1 MASRGRKTDDSC
13 RRSSLPKRHMWCSS
27 SDEEEQEEKEEEE
40 ETATATTFG
49 FGLATPWRPVGGKNA
64 KNPPSPSGNEAVFPP
79 SSPSNEEKM
88 TPERCR
94 DTQSRNNPS
103 PTSDRFGRSRVDPVE
118 QSTGQDSSSRRDSN
132 PFSFKAFL
140 KNGTQQTNYHNTGA
154 RPKVYSSTTS
164 SPGSVL
170 DKDNVGGGGGGG
182 GVYSGRNPTELPDF
196 VQDHLVIEQ
205 CYLNHENSQP
215 VLPDVDN
222 LPDFALNSMEQRQQS
237 RLRGET
243 MKNDSDVLCDDLRS
257 FDLTD
262 TLHKGLPHRDH
273 SASNAMHSNHLDLPM
288 FEDRLNETAPSLP
301 RPEHREAF
309 SFTGFPFDL
318 PLPFHDSNPNINATS
333 RDDLPSG
340 GEASV
345 HKSLPD
351 FLSDGPIHNRSTD
364 SEPTASMAES
374 TERRLLL
381 ENEILRQQLEASRR
395 QLGEKMERIRSLE
408 ADVLSKK
415 EVEHEEAV
423 HLEKAME
430 QVEDNLKR
438 STKRAVNAESTVTS
452 LKKEIKVLTT
462 EISLLRMENSQLRAG
477 ISTAGQSE
485 TTAGAVNMNRTV
497 RRLARDLFAAA
508 SSAEVSL
515 RQLMSGVDNLRVL
528 ASTLENV
535 DRIEDW
541 TKDFLPDSDEDNAA
555 GPAV

>member
-1 MASRGRKTDDSC
+1 MASRKRTDDPD
-13 RRSSLPKRHMWCSS
+13 RRLSLSQRHLWSSS
-27 SDEEEQEEKEEEE
+27 SDEEEEK
-40 ETATATTFG
+40 TTSSW
-49 FGLATPWRPVGGKNA
+49 TPYVVACKNSS
-64 KNPPSPSGNEAVFPP
+64 SPSGNEMVSLPF
-79 SSPSNEEKM
+79 SSSDEEKM
-88 TPERCR
+88 ISSARCQ
-94 DTQSRNNPS
+94 DTQSINNPS
-103 PTSDRFGRSRVDPVE
+103 TTSDRFSRSHVDSIE
-118 QSTGQDSSSRRDSN
+118 QSTGQDASSRRDNN

-140 KNGTQQTNYHNTGA
+140 KNGMQQTNYQNTGA
-154 RPKVYSSTTS
+154 RPKVYSSSTS
-164 SPGSVL
+164 SPGNVL
-170 DKDNVGGGGGGG
+170 DKDNVGS

-215 VLPDVDN
+215 ILPDVDN
-222 LPDFALNSMEQRQQS
+222 LPDFALNSMEQRQC
-237 RLRGET
+237 RLRNET
-243 MKNDSDVLCDDLRS
+243 KKNDSDILCDDLRS

-273 SASNAMHSNHLDLPM
+273 TASNTKHQMHSNHLDLPM
-288 FEDRLNETAPSLP
+288 FEDRLNETAPIFP
-301 RPEHREAF
+301 RPEHR
-309 SFTGFPFDL
+309 GFPFDL
-318 PLPFHDSNPNINATS
+318 PLPFPDSNPSINTTA
-333 RDDLPSG
+333 RGDLPSG
-340 GEASV
+340 GETNV

-351 FLSDGPIHNRSTD
+351 FLSDGPIHRSSD
-364 SEPTASMAES
+364 SEPIASMTES
-374 TERRLLL
+374 TERRFLL
-381 ENEILRQQLEASRR
+381 ENERLRQQLEVSRR
-395 QLGEKMERIRSLE
+395 QLNEKIERIRSLE
-408 ADVLSKK
+408 AELLSKK
-415 EVEHEEAV
+415 EVEHEETV

-462 EISLLRMENSQLRAG
+462 EISLLRLENSELRAG
-477 ISTAGQSE
+477 ISAAGQSE
-485 TTAGAVNMNRTV
+485 SNAGAVNMNRTI

>member
-1 MASRGRKTDDSC
+1 
-13 RRSSLPKRHMWCSS
+13 
-27 SDEEEQEEKEEEE
+27 
-40 ETATATTFG
+40 
-49 FGLATPWRPVGGKNA
+49 
-64 KNPPSPSGNEAVFPP
+64 
-79 SSPSNEEKM
+79 
-88 TPERCR
+88 
-94 DTQSRNNPS
+94 
-103 PTSDRFGRSRVDPVE
+103 
-118 QSTGQDSSSRRDSN
+118 
-132 PFSFKAFL
+132 
-140 KNGTQQTNYHNTGA
+140 
-154 RPKVYSSTTS
+154 
-164 SPGSVL
+164 
-170 DKDNVGGGGGGG
+170 
-182 GVYSGRNPTELPDF
+182 
-196 VQDHLVIEQ
+196 
-205 CYLNHENSQP
+205 
-215 VLPDVDN
+215 
-222 LPDFALNSMEQRQQS
+222 MEQRQS
-237 RLRGET
+237 RLRSET
-243 MKNDSDVLCDDLRS
+243 KKSDSDVQCDDLRS

-273 SASNAMHSNHLDLPM
+273 SAPNAIHSNHLDLPM
-288 FEDRLNETAPSLP
+288 FEERLNETAPSLP
-301 RPEHREAF
+301 RPEHR
-309 SFTGFPFDL
+309 GFPFDL
-318 PLPFHDSNPNINATS
+318 PLPFPDANPSINAS
-333 RDDLPSG
+333 ARDDLPSG

-364 SEPTASMAES
+364 SEPTANMAES

-381 ENEILRQQLEASRR
+381 ENERLRQQLEASRR
-395 QLGEKMERIRSLE
+395 QLSEKAERIRSLE
-408 ADVLSKK
+408 AELLSKK

-452 LKKEIKVLTT
+452 LKKEIKALTT
-462 EISLLRMENSQLRAG
+462 EISLLRMENSELRAG
-477 ISTAGQSE
+477 ISAAGQTE
-485 TTAGAVNMNRTV
+485 TNAGAINMNRTV

>member
-1 MASRGRKTDDSC
+1 MASRKRTDDPC
-13 RRSSLPKRHMWCSS
+13 CRSSLPHLWSSS
-27 SDEEEQEEKEEEE
+27 SDEEKEEK
-40 ETATATTFG
+40 TTTHWPPCV
-49 FGLATPWRPVGGKNA
+49 AA
-64 KNPPSPSGNEAVFPP
+64 CKNPPSPSENEAVFLP
-79 SSPSNEEKM
+79 SSSSDEEKM
-88 TPERCR
+88 TPAFCR
-94 DTQSRNNPS
+94 NTQSRNNPS
-103 PTSDRFGRSRVDPVE
+103 PTSDRYGRNPVE
-118 QSTGQDSSSRRDSN
+118 QSTGQDVSSRRDNN

-170 DKDNVGGGGGGG
+170 DKDNVGGS
-182 GVYSGRNPTELPDF
+182 VYSGRNPTELPDF

-215 VLPDVDN
+215 ILPDVDN
-222 LPDFALNSMEQRQQS
+222 LPDFALNSMEQRQS
-237 RLRGET
+237 RLRSET
-243 MKNDSDVLCDDLRS
+243 KKNDSDVLCDDLRS
-257 FDLTD
+257 FDLT
-262 TLHKGLPHRDH
+262 TRLHKGLSHRDQ
-273 SASNAMHSNHLDLPM
+273 SASNAMHSNHLDLPI
-288 FEDRLNETAPSLP
+288 FEDRLNETAPILP
-301 RPEHREAF
+301 RPEHRE
-309 SFTGFPFDL
+309 FPFDL
-318 PLPFHDSNPNINATS
+318 PFPNSNLSINTTT

-340 GEASV
+340 GEANI

-364 SEPTASMAES
+364 PEPIVSMAES
-374 TERRLLL
+374 TERRLLI
-381 ENEILRQQLEASRR
+381 ENERLRQQLETSRR
-395 QLGEKMERIRSLE
+395 QLSEKVERIRSLE
-408 ADVLSKK
+408 AELLSKK

-438 STKRAVNAESTVTS
+438 STKRAVNAESIVTS

-462 EISLLRMENSQLRAG
+462 EISLLQLENSELRAG
-477 ISTAGQSE
+477 ISMAGQSE
-485 TTAGAVNMNRTV
+485 TNVDAVNMNRTV

-541 TKDFLPDSDEDNAA
+541 TKDFLPDSDEDIAA

>member
-13 RRSSLPKRHMWCSS
+13 RRSSLPKRHVWCSS
-27 SDEEEQEEKEEEE
+27 SDEEEREEKEEEE

-49 FGLATPWRPVGGKNA
+49 LATPWRPVAACKNA
-64 KNPPSPSGNEAVFPP
+64 KNLPSPFD
-79 SSPSNEEKM
+79 EEKM

-140 KNGTQQTNYHNTGA
+140 KNGTQQTNYRNTGA

-164 SPGSVL
+164 SPGISVL
-170 DKDNVGGGGGGG
+170 DEDNVGGGGGGG

-222 LPDFALNSMEQRQQS
+222 LPDFALNSVEQRQQS

-243 MKNDSDVLCDDLRS
+243 KKNDSDALCDDLRS

-262 TLHKGLPHRDH
+262 TPHKGLPHRDH
-273 SASNAMHSNHLDLPM
+273 SASNATHSNHLDLPM
-288 FEDRLNETAPSLP
+288 FEDRLDETAPSLP
-301 RPEHREAF
+301 RPEHR
-309 SFTGFPFDL
+309 GFPFDL
-318 PLPFHDSNPNINATS
+318 PLPFRDSNPNINATS

-351 FLSDGPIHNRSTD
+351 FLSDGPIRNRSTD

-408 ADVLSKK
+408 AESLSKK
-415 EVEHEEAV
+415 EVEREEAV

-462 EISLLRMENSQLRAG
+462 EISLLRMENGQLRAG
-477 ISTAGQSE
+477 ISAAGQSE
-485 TTAGAVNMNRTV
+485 TNAGAVNVNRTV

-535 DRIEDW
+535 DRIEDR
-541 TKDFLPDSDEDNAA
+541 TKDFLPDSDEDSAA

>member
-1 MASRGRKTDDSC
+1 M
-13 RRSSLPKRHMWCSS
+13 L
-27 SDEEEQEEKEEEE
+27 
-40 ETATATTFG
+40 FIIY
-49 FGLATPWRPVGGKNA
+49 
-64 KNPPSPSGNEAVFPP
+64 
-79 SSPSNEEKM
+79 
-88 TPERCR
+88 
-94 DTQSRNNPS
+94 
-103 PTSDRFGRSRVDPVE
+103 
-118 QSTGQDSSSRRDSN
+118 GQDTSSRRDNN

-154 RPKVYSSTTS
+154 RPKVYSSSVS
-164 SPGSVL
+164 SPVSVL
-170 DKDNVGGGGGGG
+170 NKDNV

-205 CYLNHENSQP
+205 CYLSHENSQP

-222 LPDFALNSMEQRQQS
+222 LPDFALNSMEQRQS
-237 RLRGET
+237 RLRNET
-243 MKNDSDVLCDDLRS
+243 KKNDSDVLCDDLRS

-262 TLHKGLPHRDH
+262 TLHRDH
-273 SASNAMHSNHLDLPM
+273 PVQNSLHSNHLDLPV
-288 FEDRLNETAPSLP
+288 FEGRLNENASSLP
-301 RPEHREAF
+301 RPEHK
-309 SFTGFPFDL
+309 GFPFDL
-318 PLPFHDSNPNINATS
+318 PLPFPNSNPNVSAT
-333 RDDLPSG
+333 RDDFPSG
-340 GEASV
+340 GETNI

-364 SEPTASMAES
+364 SEPTVSITES

-381 ENEILRQQLEASRR
+381 ENEILRQHLEASRR
-395 QLGEKMERIRSLE
+395 QLSEKMERIRSLE
-408 ADVLSKK
+408 GELLSKK
-415 EVEHEEAV
+415 KVEHEETM

-438 STKRAVNAESTVTS
+438 STKRAVDAESTVTS
-452 LKKEIKVLTT
+452 LKKEIKALTT
-462 EISLLRMENSQLRAG
+462 EISLLRLENSELRAS
-477 ISTAGQSE
+477 ISTAGQNESN
-485 TTAGAVNMNRTV
+485 ASAVNVNHTV

>member
-1 MASRGRKTDDSC
+1 MTDVTSVDLSCPARSSLGSSEWFGRRTVMANRKITDDSYV
-13 RRSSLPKRHMWCSS
+13 RSLLMHHLCSSS
-27 SDEEEQEEKEEEE
+27 SDEDDLT
-40 ETATATTFG
+40 TATADDSE
-49 FGLATPWRPVGGKNA
+49 AARCKNDIA
-64 KNPPSPSGNEAVFPP
+64 RLT
-79 SSPSNEEKM
+79 SSSSDEGKM
-88 TPERCR
+88 TVRCR
-94 DTQSRNNPS
+94 DPSRNNRLS
-103 PTSDRFGRSRVDPVE
+103 PTSDSSNSRSQPVE
-118 QSTGQDSSSRRDSN
+118 QPTGQDTSSRRDSN

-154 RPKVYSSTTS
+154 RPKVYSSPTS
-164 SPGSVL
+164 SPGSVF
-170 DKDNVGGGGGGG
+170 DKDNAGG

-205 CYLNHENSQP
+205 CYLNHEADLP

-222 LPDFALNSMEQRQQS
+222 LPDFALNSVEQRQS
-237 RLRGET
+237 RLRNET
-243 MKNDSDVLCDDLRS
+243 KKNDSEIFGDDLRS

-262 TLHKGLPHRDH
+262 TLHKTSTHRDH
-273 SASNAMHSNHLDLPM
+273 SMSNAMHSNHLDLPV
-288 FEDRLNETAPSLP
+288 FGDRLDESTSYLP
-301 RPEHREAF
+301 RPEHR
-309 SFTGFPFDL
+309 GFPFDL
-318 PLPFHDSNPNINATS
+318 PVPFAESNPNVNATT
-333 RDDLPSG
+333 RDGNLPGS
-340 GEASV
+340 ETSV

-351 FLSDGPIHNRSTD
+351 FLSDGPIYNRSADPESTG
-364 SEPTASMAES
+364 ASMAES

-381 ENEILRQQLEASRR
+381 ENERLHQQLETARR
-395 QLGEKMERIRSLE
+395 QISEKTERIRLLE
-408 ADVLSKK
+408 AELLSKR
-415 EVEHEEAV
+415 EVEHEETA

-452 LKKEIKVLTT
+452 LKKKIKALMA
-462 EISLLRMENSQLRAG
+462 EISLLQLENDQLRAG
-477 ISTAGQSE
+477 TSTAGQSE
-485 TTAGAVNMNRTV
+485 SNTGIANTNRTV

-528 ASTLENV
+528 ASTLENM